1 MDLSVLLDYTAWD
14 REQWKASYSA
24 WGTDALRLSMGPETP
39 ARRFATSG
47 ELVRHIFTA
56 ELTHLAFMAGEPLP
70 DPSAIPTEDV
80 GALFEYGESTRRTLS
95 AFIEAQDETTWDVPY
110 TVEAFGF
117 RIESTPRKSITHVLL
132 HEVRHWA
139 QLATLHRQAGYDGPY
154 HDFLASPVFGGGVF
168 PLG

>member
-56 ELTHLAFMAGEPLP
+56 ELSDLGGLLQHHDRQVRVQLLQANGSGKAG
-70 DPSAIPTEDV
+70 
-80 GALFEYGESTRRTLS
+80 R
-95 AFIEAQDETTWDVPY
+95 
-110 TVEAFGF
+110 
-117 RIESTPRKSITHVLL
+117 
-132 HEVRHWA
+132 
-139 QLATLHRQAGYDGPY
+139 AGTDDDDIGIY
-154 HDFLASPVFGGGVF
+154 FS
-168 PLG
+168 